1 LIEVGHDSATMHDF
15 ISGRLS
21 DDECR
26 AFEDRL
32 VREPKLVREL
42 EQSLR
47 MREGLQQLRTQGY
60 FEKAASRGRRIPIW
74 VPALVAAAGA
84 GLALFLWLPRVT
96 GPSPI
101 LLASLESRAAADVT
115 PLVTAHF
122 TFVSVRGGSVPD
134 LDLPSAGL
142 IEIRAAPSTNQTI
155 HRYRVSLVHLEG
167 APLRSPLPPWRA
179 LPWARTGTYIVMLT
193 PPAWP
198 GAVTSFGYSLTR
210 TLQASRRYSRS
221 TSAPTS
227 MGPPPGNS

>member
-1 LIEVGHDSATMHDF
+1 MIDVERDSATMQDF
-15 ISGRLS
+15 IVGRLS
-21 DDECR
+21 DDERR

-60 FEKAASRGRRIPIW
+60 SGEAAHRGGSFRTW
-74 VPALVAAAGA
+74 VPALVAASGA

-101 LLASLESRAAADVT
+101 LMPSLASRAATDVT

-122 TFVSVRGGSVPD
+122 TFVSIRGGSAPD

-142 IEIRAAPSTNQTI
+142 IEIRAAPSTNQTV
-155 HRYRVSLVHLEG
+155 HRYRVSIARQEEG
-167 APLRSPLPPWRA
+167 AFAAPVAA
-179 LPWARTGTYIVMLT
+179 LAGLAVGTD
-193 PPAWP
+193 
-198 GAVTSFGYSLTR
+198 GYVHCYAD
-210 TLQASRRYSRS
+210 ASRLTQGSYVLRIQPDTNTPGMAEVFPFNLRTHVTGSSR
-221 TSAPTS
+221 
-227 MGPPPGNS
+227 